1 MIVTCPSCLTRQ
13 NLAPQR
19 LSSGNTML
27 RCGECNHSWIESRAL
42 AVVDVEP
49 MPVPPSTVADVSPA
63 TDREIGRLIEATR
76 AAQEEFA
83 RIRAKKRAKL
93 RGWAILAAC
102 MVAPVAAAAAFP
114 EPIVKVAPYAAKIY
128 AKVGLKV
135 NVYGLEFRKIEEQ
148 HLIVDGTRVVAVKG
162 EIVNVSDR
170 DRKIPAIR
178 LSMRDAAMN
187 EVYAWTVDSA
197 TRPLRPGEITTF
209 STRVA
214 SPPQTAKD
222 IEIRFARRNEI
233 VSNTA
238 P

>member
-13 NLAPQR
+13 TVAPER
-19 LSSGNTML
+19 LSSGNTMM
-27 RCGECNHSWIESRAL
+27 RCGECDHSWIESRAL

-49 MPVPPSTVADVSPA
+49 LPVPASKVVDVSPA

-102 MVAPVAAAAAFP
+102 MIAPVAAAAAFP
-114 EPIVKVAPYAAKIY
+114 EPIVKAAPYAAKLY
-128 AKVGLKV
+128 EKVGVKV

-148 HLIVDGTRVVAVKG
+148 HVIVEGTPVIAVRG
-162 EIVNVSDR
+162 EIVNISDS
-170 DRKIPAIR
+170 DRKIPSIR
-178 LSMRDAAMN
+178 LSLRDAAMT
-187 EVYAWTVDSA
+187 EVYAWTVDSSA
-197 TRPLRPGEITTF
+197 RPLRPGEVTTF
-209 STRVA
+209 STRIA
-214 SPPQTAKD
+214 SPPPTANSV
-222 IEIRFARRNEI
+222 EIRFARRNEI

>member
-1 MIVTCPSCLTRQ
+1 MIATCPSCLTRQ
-13 NLAPQR
+13 NLASQR
-19 LSSGNTML
+19 LPSGKTML
-27 RCGECNHSWIESRAL
+27 RCGECDHSWIESRAL

-49 MPVPPSTVADVSPA
+49 VPVPASTIVDVSPA
-63 TDREIGRLIEATR
+63 TDREIGRLIEATK

-102 MVAPVAAAAAFP
+102 MLAPVAAAAAFP
-114 EPIVKVAPYAAKIY
+114 EPIVKVAPYAAKLY
-128 AKVGLKV
+128 AKVGFKV

-148 HLIVDGTRVVAVKG
+148 HLIVDGTRVIAIKG
-162 EIVNVSDR
+162 EIVNISSK

-178 LSMRDAAMN
+178 FSLRDAAMK

-197 TRPLRPGEITTF
+197 TRPLRPGEITSF

-214 SPPQTAKD
+214 SPPQSAKD
-222 IEIRFARRNEI
+222 LEIRFARRSEI

>member
-19 LSSGNTML
+19 LSSGNTIL
-27 RCGECNHSWIESRAL
+27 RCGECSHSWIESRAL

-49 MPVPPSTVADVSPA
+49 LPVPASTLVDVSPA

-83 RIRAKKRAKL
+83 RVRAKKRAKL
-93 RGWAILAAC
+93 RGWAILAAA
-102 MVAPVAAAAAFP
+102 MMAPVAAAAAFP
-114 EPIVKVAPYAAKIY
+114 EPIVKAAPYAAKLY
-128 AKVGLKV
+128 EKVGLKV
-135 NVYGLEFRKIEEQ
+135 NVYGLELRKIEQQ
-148 HLIVDGTRVVAVKG
+148 HMIVDGMRVIAVKG
-162 EIVNVSDR
+162 EIVNVSGT

-178 LSMRDAAMN
+178 LSLRDAALK

-197 TRPLRPGEITTF
+197 TRPLRPGEITSF

-222 IEIRFARRNEI
+222 IEIRFARRDEI
-233 VSNTA
+233 VSNA
-238 P
+238 GP